1 MILAQKSSI
10 SRHEVVLTMPLCYSQ
25 CSLDINNI
33 LAAMCRLASSLT
45 LDLS

>member
-1 MILAQKSSI
+1 MISAQKASI
-10 SRHEVVLTMPLCYSQ
+10 SRREVVLTMPLCYSQ
-25 CSLDINNI
+25 CSLDNNNI